1 MGELDKVAA
10 PRKALDRTKPDAR
23 FIGDLL
29 GCYLFSDH
37 RHEHSQVQVF
47 ACRARSISP
56 QMAVFDAPVSGGP
69 GAPIAVRFDPLG
81 LLHGEIDHEI
91 EGGFVVRFHCTE
103 KERKILAARIDWLK
117 HRVLHQVSERRRHK
131 RILPRH
137 PHAQIVMA
145 GRPSVPCLIMDMS
158 CSGVA
163 VSAQI
168 EPPVT
173 TLLAVGAVPGHVVRH
188 LDYGF
193 AVEFGELQD
202 IDQLEALLTLKSG
215 AEKQLAASVLGLS
228 RKSPEPSGDA
238 SG

>member
-1 MGELDKVAA
+1 MGELEKAAA
-10 PRKALDRTKPDAR
+10 PRKAPVRTKSDTR

-37 RHEHSQVQVF
+37 RHEHSQVRVF
-47 ACRARSISP
+47 ACRARSITP
-56 QMAVFDAPVSGGP
+56 QMAVLDAPVAGEP
-69 GAPIAVRFDPLG
+69 GAPIALRFDPLG

-103 KERKILAARIDWLK
+103 EERQVLAARIDWLK

-145 GRPSVPCLIMDMS
+145 GRPTVPCLIIDMS

-163 VSAQI
+163 VSADI
-168 EPPVT
+168 APPVT
-173 TLLAVGAVPGHVVRH
+173 TLLAIGAVPGHVVRY

-193 AVEFGELQD
+193 AIEFHKLQD
-202 IDQLEALLTLKSG
+202 IDQVEALLTLKSG
-215 AEKQLAASVLGLS
+215 AEKQLAASILGLS
-228 RKSPEPSGDA
+228 EAPERS
-238 SG
+238 